1 MLHDRQQ
8 AQKNSHGLQVVRA
21 VYKIIESRNEV
32 RQASS
37 LSVSLARASWAAPD
51 RSSTPLWARQRRSWA
66 GGESTVWTEGRQ
78 SRSGSDQWE
87 DQITRGGSVR

>member
-32 RQASS
+32 RQDSS
-37 LSVSLARASWAAPD
+37 LSVSLARASWAASRGSYALTLSARAATRPW
-51 RSSTPLWARQRRSWA
+51 RKSRRVSCRFGGLRLQLARRQETPR
-66 GGESTVWTEGRQ
+66 T
-78 SRSGSDQWE
+78 
-87 DQITRGGSVR
+87 

>member
-51 RSSTPLWARQRRSWA
+51 RGST
-66 GGESTVWTEGRQ
+66 
-78 SRSGSDQWE
+78 
-87 DQITRGGSVR
+87 I